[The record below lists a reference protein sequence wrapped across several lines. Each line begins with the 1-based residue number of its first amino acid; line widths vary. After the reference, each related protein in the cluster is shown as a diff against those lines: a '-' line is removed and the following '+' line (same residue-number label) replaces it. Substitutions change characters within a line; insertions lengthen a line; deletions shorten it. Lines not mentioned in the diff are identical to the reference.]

1 MDFSAWSPS
10 HLIIAGL
17 AFATIIGQAI
27 AVLARL
33 KNSTER
39 LEKQSELFYHA
50 LNKRIDE
57 VNQQIM
63 GIREELRSEIRAVR
77 DEIHDVREDL
87 RSEMNQRFS
96 EVHSEI
102 RDVRIELS
110 KLNQNHIDHLTHHQ
124 SEK

>member
-1 MDFSAWSPS
+1 
-10 HLIIAGL
+10 
-17 AFATIIGQAI
+17 
-27 AVLARL
+27 
-33 KNSTER
+33 
-39 LEKQSELFYHA
+39 
-50 LNKRIDE
+50 
-57 VNQQIM
+57 M
-63 GIREELRSEIRAVR
+63 GIREELRYEIRAVR
-77 DEIHDVREDL
+77 DEIHDVREEL